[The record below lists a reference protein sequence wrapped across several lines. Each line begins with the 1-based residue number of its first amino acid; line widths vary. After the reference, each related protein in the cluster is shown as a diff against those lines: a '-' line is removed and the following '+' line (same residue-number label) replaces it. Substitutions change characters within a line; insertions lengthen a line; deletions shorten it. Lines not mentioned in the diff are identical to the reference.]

1 MHGRQA
7 SAGGHDG
14 CSSYGAVGTT
24 VHAYRAESVTGSFA
38 DHGEAARDEELASGA
53 GYVSGEDRVGE
64 GSPGVYQWSWSWEA
78 IRLDGVVSI
87 AEKHLDDVVGP
98 AGGAGGGI
106 DLEVVDRM
114 E

>member
-1 MHGRQA
+1 MHIGRNPLP
-7 SAGGHDG
+7 DLLLIM
-14 CSSYGAVGTT
+14 V
-24 VHAYRAESVTGSFA
+24 RR
-38 DHGEAARDEELASGA
+38 ARDEELASGA

-64 GSPGVYQWSWSWEA
+64 GSPGVYQGSWSWEA

-87 AEKHLDDVVGP
+87 AKKHLDDVVGP